1 MWALIDSYFHIA
13 CHRVYISHQ
22 DILECQDQFGNV
34 QSRRLQYGKPSG
46 RLEVQSVHLS
56 LELPFT
62 RQGHLEGALEP
73 ALLATFL
80 HLCPVE
86 GKEGWWLEGSIPQ
99 CTLAPCH
106 SFGPVNLSESWG
118 WGTLPPCLWV
128 DSEPPP
134 TSVSG
139 WDHLRLSSFV
149 SLGREAYFQLHA
161 SHFLSPSLSMLRVL
175 RTALPFLLPV
185 FIYWIWTGEL
195 ISHKAL
201 EVVFIEQQGWDSIP
215 RWAWSGIGWVQT
227 SNFRW

>member
-106 SFGPVNLSESWG
+106 SFGPVNLSES
-118 WGTLPPCLWV
+118 
-128 DSEPPP
+128 
-134 TSVSG
+134 
-139 WDHLRLSSFV
+139 
-149 SLGREAYFQLHA
+149 
-161 SHFLSPSLSMLRVL
+161 
-175 RTALPFLLPV
+175 
-185 FIYWIWTGEL
+185 
-195 ISHKAL
+195 
-201 EVVFIEQQGWDSIP
+201 
-215 RWAWSGIGWVQT
+215 
-227 SNFRW
+227 

>member
-128 DSEPPP
+128 DSETPPP
-134 TSVSG
+134 
-139 WDHLRLSSFV
+139 
-149 SLGREAYFQLHA
+149 
-161 SHFLSPSLSMLRVL
+161 
-175 RTALPFLLPV
+175 LPFLDEIISDSLPLSPWGERLTFN
-185 FIYWIWTGEL
+185 FIL
-195 ISHKAL
+195 HISFPQ
-201 EVVFIEQQGWDSIP
+201 V
-215 RWAWSGIGWVQT
+215 WVC
-227 SNFRW
+227 